1 MISRFMRVMVFFD
14 LPSVTV
20 AERKE
25 YLRFRKFLLSDGYI
39 MMQESVYTKLVLNG
53 TMVNLMKNKIR
64 KNKPQE
70 GLVEMLVITEKQFSG
85 IEYVSGGEQ
94 ENIVDGEDRLI
105 II

>member
-1 MISRFMRVMVFFD
+1 
-14 LPSVTV
+14 
-20 AERKE
+20 
-25 YLRFRKFLLSDGYI
+25 
-39 MMQESVYTKLVLNG
+39 
-53 TMVNLMKNKIR
+53 MVNLMKNKIR

-94 ENIVDGEDRLI
+94 KNIVDGEDRLI

>member
-1 MISRFMRVMVFFD
+1 MSYRFMRIIVMFD
-14 LPSVTV
+14 LPVVTSV
-20 AERKE
+20 ERQE
-25 YLRFRKFLLSDGYI
+25 YTKFRKFLLKSGFI

>member
-14 LPSVTV
+14 LPTITDKN
-20 AERKE
+20 RHD
-25 YLRFRKFLLSDGYI
+25 YRKFRQFLVREGFI

-53 TMVNLMKNKIR
+53 TMVNLKKNKMR

-94 ENIVDGEDRLI
+94 ENIVDGEERLI

>member
-1 MISRFMRVMVFFD
+1 
-14 LPSVTV
+14 
-20 AERKE
+20 
-25 YLRFRKFLLSDGYI
+25 

-53 TMVNLMKNKIR
+53 TMVNLVKNKIR

-70 GLVEMLVITEKQFSG
+70 GLVEKLVITEKQFSG

>member
-14 LPSVTV
+14 LPTITDKNSHD
-20 AERKE
+20 
-25 YLRFRKFLLSDGYI
+25 YRKFRQFLVLEGFI
-39 MMQESVYTKLVLNG
+39 MMQESVYTTLVLNG

-70 GLVEMLVITEKQFSG
+70 GLVEMLVITEKQFSE
-85 IEYVSGGEQ
+85 IEYESGGEQ